1 MKHLATNPYSSDCGD
16 LLPGT
21 GRALELAAAKDVG
34 AAQVELFSA
43 LQTERLIVNAPVA
56 VSGSCESPS
65 FSAVFAPYGAALP
78 VYSSATRFAELM
90 DPKHHRPLLVNP
102 ARIALAALAIE
113 GFLWLDAPVAL
124 GGATQAKPLAKNP
137 EWIHAYA
144 PSIMLGPP
152 ALNALVSGDD
162 WLPAWDDA
170 ELATLL
176 SSLSAHTG
184 AEIET
189 IAAGTA
195 GGLVVTV
202 RTPDDRDA
210 AKLAV
215 KRFYRSLLRSPEIP
229 PRATYVQL
237 LPIH

>member
-1 MKHLATNPYSSDCGD
+1 MKHLASNPFASDCGD

-21 GRALELAAAKDVG
+21 RRALELAAVKDVG

-43 LQTERLIVNAPVA
+43 LQTERLIVEAPVA
-56 VSGSCESPS
+56 VSGSCESPT
-65 FSAVFAPYGAALP
+65 FAGVYAPYGSALP
-78 VYSSATRFAELM
+78 VYSSATRFAELTNPG
-90 DPKHHRPLLVNP
+90 DRPLLVNP
-102 ARIALAALAIE
+102 ARIALAALATE
-113 GFLWLDAPVAL
+113 GFLWLDAPVIL
-124 GGATQAKPLAKNP
+124 GSATQAKPLGKNP

-152 ALNALVSGDD
+152 ALNALASGDK
-162 WLPAWDDA
+162 WLPAWEDA

-176 SSLSAHTG
+176 NSLSAHTG
-184 AEIET
+184 VEIET
-189 IAAGTA
+189 IAAGPA
-195 GGLVVTV
+195 GGLVVAV

-215 KRFYRSLLRSPEIP
+215 KRFYKSLLRSPEVS

-237 LPIH
+237 LPVR

>member
-1 MKHLATNPYSSDCGD
+1 MKHLASNPYASDRGD

-21 GRALELAAAKDVG
+21 GRALELSANRDVG
-34 AAQVELFSA
+34 AAQAELFSA
-43 LQTERLIVNAPVA
+43 LQTERLIVQAPVA
-56 VSGSCESPS
+56 VAGHCESPT
-65 FSAVFAPYGAALP
+65 FAGVYSPYGSALP
-78 VYSSATRFAELM
+78 VYSSATRFAELTSQE
-90 DPKHHRPLLVNP
+90 DRPLLVNP
-102 ARIALAALAIE
+102 ARIALAALATE
-113 GFLWLDAPVAL
+113 GFLWLDTPVIL
-124 GGATQAKPLAKNP
+124 GSATQAKPLAKNP

-144 PSIMLGPP
+144 PNIMLGPP
-152 ALNALVSGDD
+152 ALNALASGDD
-162 WLPAWDDA
+162 WLPAWEDA

-189 IAAGTA
+189 IAAGPA
-195 GGLVVTV
+195 GGLVVKV

-237 LPIH
+237 LPVR

>member
-1 MKHLATNPYSSDCGD
+1 MKHLASNPYASDRGD

-34 AAQVELFSA
+34 AAQVALFSA
-43 LQTERLIVNAPVA
+43 LQTERLIVQAPVA
-56 VSGSCESPS
+56 ISGHCESPT
-65 FSAVFAPYGAALP
+65 FAGVYAPYGSALP
-78 VYSSATRFAELM
+78 VYSSATRFAELTNPE
-90 DPKHHRPLLVNP
+90 DRPLLVNP
-102 ARIALAALAIE
+102 ARIALAALATE
-113 GFLWLDAPVAL
+113 GFLWLDTPVIL
-124 GGATQAKPLAKNP
+124 GSATEAKPLARDP
-137 EWIHAYA
+137 EWIHAYT

-152 ALNALVSGDD
+152 ALNALASGDD

-176 SSLSAHTG
+176 YSLSDHTG

-189 IAAGTA
+189 VAAGPA
-195 GGLVVTV
+195 GGLVVKV

-215 KRFYRSLLRSPEIP
+215 KRFYKSLLRSPEVP

-237 LPIH
+237 LPVR

>member
-1 MKHLATNPYSSDCGD
+1 MKHLASNPYASDCGD

-21 GRALELAAAKDVG
+21 QRALELAAAKDVG
-34 AAQVELFSA
+34 AAQVALFSA
-43 LQTERLIVNAPVA
+43 LQTERLIVEAPVA
-56 VSGSCESPS
+56 ISGHCESPT
-65 FSAVFAPYGAALP
+65 FAGVYAPYGSALP
-78 VYSSATRFAELM
+78 VYSSATRFAELTNPE
-90 DPKHHRPLLVNP
+90 DRPLLVNP
-102 ARIALAALAIE
+102 ARIALVALATE
-113 GFLWLDAPVAL
+113 GFLWLDTPVAL
-124 GGATQAKPLAKNP
+124 GSATEAKPLARDP
-137 EWIHAYA
+137 GWIHAYA

-152 ALNALVSGDD
+152 ALNALASGDD

-176 SSLSAHTG
+176 YSLSDHTG

-189 IAAGTA
+189 VAAGPA

-202 RTPDDRDA
+202 RTPDDLDA

-237 LPIH
+237 LPVR